1 MPAGFC
7 VGRPNAAVAVVVL
20 RDRTEDVVAPSVIL
34 VVVVA
39 ALNIL
44 PLSSVRRKVK
54 PRRPSD
60 RRRRQ
65 QSNQSVRVR
74 PSSRSRNCHV
84 THAFFFFSYRGLLY
98 IYLYG

>member
-34 VVVVA
+34 VVVA

-44 PLSSVRRKVK
+44 LLSSVRRKVK
-54 PRRPSD
+54 PRPVRRIDSSAASTIQPIRPRPSVVSFSELP
-60 RRRRQ
+60 R
-65 QSNQSVRVR
+65 
-74 PSSRSRNCHV
+74 
-84 THAFFFFSYRGLLY
+84 HAFFSFLTMSYY
-98 IYLYG
+98 I

>member
-44 PLSSVRRKVK
+44 LLSSVRRKVK
-54 PRRPSD
+54 PRPVRRIGLVGGVNNPTNPSP
-60 RRRRQ
+60 
-65 QSNQSVRVR
+65 SVR

-84 THAFFFFSYRGLLY
+84 TRFFSLLTMGYY
-98 IYLYG
+98 I